1 MNDDGSSFE
10 KEMGQMPV
18 LGETFQFV
26 FPVLMIVM
34 IIFNAFDIYSK
45 ICKKLGLSKFQFE
58 T

>member
-1 MNDDGSSFE
+1 
-10 KEMGQMPV
+10 MGQMPV